1 MSRFTRTAR
10 RHFKAFGLGG
20 FYRLLRARVLPGAQE
35 FQVCVPG
42 AGKPV
47 ALRAD
52 TSDIGTYVQI
62 FVEREYD
69 FETLEQP
76 SVIIDA
82 GANIGLASVYFANK
96 FPNAKIIAV
105 EPEASNYSL
114 LERNVS
120 PYERIVPLHCA
131 LWGENSR
138 IKLVDPG
145 FGKWGFQTHASEQA
159 KAADVRDEVEAVTV
173 DRIMRDH
180 GIEFI
185 DVLKMDIEGAEK
197 EVFEN
202 AAPWIDKVGIL
213 IVELHERLKQ
223 GCSRSFYNATNDFDL
238 EWQRGEN
245 IFLARSGKCP
255 ARPSA

>member
-1 MSRFTRTAR
+1 MSRFTRTAK
-10 RHFKAFGLGG
+10 RHFKAFGLQGLH
-20 FYRLLRARVLPGAQE
+20 RLLRAKVTPGAQE
-35 FQVCVPG
+35 FQVSVPG
-42 AGKPV
+42 TREPV
-47 ALRAD
+47 TLRAD
-52 TSDIGTYVQI
+52 TSDIGTYIQI
-62 FVEREYD
+62 FVDREYD
-69 FETLEQP
+69 FETREQP
-76 SVIIDA
+76 RVILDA

-96 FPNAKIIAV
+96 FPTAKIIAV

-114 LERNVS
+114 LERNVF
-120 PYERIVPLHCA
+120 PYERIVPLQRA

-138 IKLVDPG
+138 IKLIDPG

-223 GCSRSFYNATNDFDL
+223 GCNRSFYNATNNFEC
-238 EWQRGEN
+238 EWKRGEN
-245 IFLARSGKCP
+245 VFLARSGKCP
-255 ARPSA
+255 PPASA